1 MLRISLVVLLIWFFV
16 ATGASGQGISPEEL
30 FRQAQ
35 ATSRQNDYA
44 GAEKLYRQIL
54 AADPDTLSA
63 RVNLGLACYW
73 QHKSREAVTELRK
86 ALQASP
92 REFSAL
98 LFGGLAYIDLT
109 EYDRA
114 QQSLEQAR
122 QVNDSDPLLYWAL
135 GSLAMIHND
144 ANAAVPLLE
153 RCRALAPD
161 NVRCAW
167 MLGTAYSILAYNED
181 QQPKGPNDYAARA
194 DSTLHWMEEHELD
207 SALLHVFKGDV
218 LAARKATDEALAEYR
233 RALAID
239 PLWPDIHL
247 LIGSLLGLESR
258 WDEART
264 ELKRQL
270 QDHSGDTRAMV
281 EMGSVYCRAGN
292 YGDAV
297 PFLKQ
302 ALTRDS
308 NNYEANY
315 RLGQAYLTLGKYG
328 QAILYLERATQA
340 KPRKSNPYYLLN
352 RAYRALHQPENA
364 AMALERFR
372 RLKAA
377 EK

>member
-1 MLRISLVVLLIWFFV
+1 VLRISLVVLPVLLAI
-16 ATGASGQGISPEEL
+16 ASGAYGQGVSPEEL
-30 FRQAQ
+30 FQQAQ
-35 ATSRQNDYA
+35 AASRQNDYA
-44 GAEKLYRQIL
+44 RAEKLYRQIL
-54 AADPDTLSA
+54 AAEPAILAA

-73 QHKSREAVTELRK
+73 EHKSREAVTQLRI

-98 LFGGLAYIDLT
+98 LFAGLAYIDLT
-109 EYDRA
+109 EYDHA
-114 QQSLEQAR
+114 QQALEQAR

-181 QQPKGPNDYAARA
+181 QRPKGPNDYAARA
-194 DSTLHWMEEHELD
+194 DSTLHWMEQHEPD

-218 LAARKATDEALAEYR
+218 LAARKATDEALAEYK

-239 PLWPDIHL
+239 PHWPDIHL
-247 LIGSLLGLESR
+247 LIGSLLGLEGR
-258 WDEART
+258 WDEAQR

-270 QDHSGDTRAMV
+270 QDHPGDTRAMV

-292 YGDAV
+292 YADAV
-297 PFLKQ
+297 PLLKQ
-302 ALTRDS
+302 ALTRDR
-308 NNYEANY
+308 NNFEANY
-315 RLGQAYLTLGKYG
+315 RLGQAYLTVSHYD
-328 QAILYLERATQA
+328 QAILYLDRATQA
-340 KPRKSNPYYLLN
+340 KPEKSNPYYLLY
-352 RAYRALHQPENA
+352 RAYRSLKQPEKA
-364 AMALERFR
+364 SQALKRFK
-372 RLKAA
+372 RLKAGGT
-377 EK
+377 